1 MGEWD
6 TRIENHFYKF
16 FQLRKK
22 GPPSAA
28 DKEEAERLKTEG
40 NNLMRTEKFT
50 EALDM
55 YSKVR
60 LTTRSEVIIFRISGH

>member
-1 MGEWD
+1 M
-6 TRIENHFYKF
+6 

-28 DKEEAERLKTEG
+28 DKDEAERLKTEG

-55 YSKVR
+55 YSKVGDF
-60 LTTRSEVIIFRISGH
+60 LTVLVILTQP